1 MLFEKMN
8 LKMKIHGKD
17 SLKEKYRN
25 TYSNVSG
32 DAGMDLFVPN
42 TITVPAKTIGF
53 KIDHEVSCETTI
65 MDNHHA
71 GCEMPV
77 SFYLYPRSSMGGK
90 TPLRMSNSVG
100 IIDSGYRGRLIGMV
114 DNISDDDFVVEEG
127 TRLFQICSPT
137 LNNPIVLHIVQE
149 LSETERGEGGIGS
162 TGS

>member
-8 LKMKIHGKD
+8 LKMKVHGND
-17 SLKEKYRN
+17 TLRETYAN
-25 TYSNVSG
+25 TYSNISG
-32 DAGMDLFVPN
+32 DAGVDLFVPS
-42 TITVPAKTIGF
+42 TITIPAKSLGF

-65 MDNHHA
+65 MDK
-71 GCEMPV
+71 PV

-100 IIDSGYRGRLIGMV
+100 IIDSGYRGPLIGMV
-114 DNISDDDFVVEEG
+114 DNLSDEDYVVEQG
-127 TRLFQICSPT
+127 SRLFQICPPT
-137 LNNPIVLHIVQE
+137 LNNPIVLNIVQE